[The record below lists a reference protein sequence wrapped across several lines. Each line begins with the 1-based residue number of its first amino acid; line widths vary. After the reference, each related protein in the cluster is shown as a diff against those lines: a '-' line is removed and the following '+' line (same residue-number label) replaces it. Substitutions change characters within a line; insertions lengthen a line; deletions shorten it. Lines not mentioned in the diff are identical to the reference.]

1 MKTFKEFISLE
12 ESTVADQIN
21 DLVEDET
28 HRAALNA
35 LYESLNVDNKDKF
48 QDRLITDVEKL
59 IEFAMSKFEE

>member
-28 HRAALNA
+28 HRAALNV
-35 LYESLNVDNKDKF
+35 LYESLNADNKDKF

>member
-59 IEFAMSKFEE
+59 IEFAMSKFEG